1 MRSNLPPGVSVRD
14 IPGNRDIDRVWE
26 QVEVQ
31 VDEMTVDEFLDK
43 LDDRNRT
50 DVQRAVDRL
59 AEELVEG
66 PGEEDLYNA
75 TEYIYVMEVH
85 TFMDMLANGVLKAVE
100 DARLALVERMVDDA
114 MDARYDRDRDE

>member
-1 MRSNLPPGVSVRD
+1 MRNNLPPGVSVRD

-26 QVEVQ
+26 QIEVQ

-43 LDDRNRT
+43 LNDRNRT

-59 AEELVEG
+59 AEELTEG
-66 PGEEDLYNA
+66 PDEESLYNA
-75 TEYIYVMEVH
+75 TEDIYIMEVH
-85 TFMDMLANGVLKAVE
+85 VFMDSLANGMLKAVE